1 VKWALRHLPFYG
13 RWYRFLLF
21 WPSCD
26 TGLEAARVDPD
37 YPDQQ
42 TAVSEMNELTRQM
55 FTDWIVSQVDGD
67 PELVAKVVPDYPA
80 TGKRT
85 LQDNGSWLRTL
96 TRDNVELVRT
106 TIDHIEPDAV
116 VTADGERY
124 PADVIVY
131 ATGFKVS
138 QILFPMDIIGRGGS
152 NLCQLWGERPA
163 AYLGITIPDFPN
175 FFCMYGPGTNLA
187 SGGSLIFHSECQM
200 RYITQCIEE
209 LIAGGHRSMEPTVA
223 KYDDWH
229 ERTQREMKTM
239 VWAQPSIKHSF
250 FKNSLGE
257 IHGLSPWR
265 LVDYWSWTRRPDF
278 DDFVMQ

>member
-1 VKWALRHLPFYG
+1 VNDLA
-13 RWYRFLLF
+13 
-21 WPSCD
+21 
-26 TGLEAARVDPD
+26 
-37 YPDQQ
+37 
-42 TAVSEMNELTRQM
+42 RQM
-55 FTDWIVSQVDGD
+55 FTGWIVDQVDND
-67 PELVAKVVPDYPA
+67 PDLVAKVVPDYPA

-96 TRDNVELVRT
+96 TRDNVELVRD

-116 VTADGERY
+116 VTVDGHRY

-138 QILFPMDIIGRGGS
+138 QILFPMEIIGRGGVD
-152 NLCQLWGERPA
+152 LRARWGERPA
-163 AYLGITIPDFPN
+163 AYLGITIPGFPN

-209 LIAGGHRSMEPTVA
+209 LIAGGHATMEPTQA

-229 ERTQREMKTM
+229 ERTQREMRTM
-239 VWAQPSIKHSF
+239 VWAQPSIEHSF
-250 FKNSLGE
+250 YKNSLGE
-257 IHGLSPWR
+257 VHGLSPWR
-265 LVDYWSWTRRPDF
+265 LVDYWSWTREPNF
-278 DDFVMQ
+278 DDFVMGR